1 MQNFSILSVIKNIH
15 ETIGFPML
23 PPYWSL
29 GYHLSRWGYRSSNDV
44 IDIVEE
50 MKSAKIPLEVQWV
63 DIDYMEDHKGR
74 TSVQLPNNFRIPGI
88 ILTLFSDFTVDS
100 VNWASMKNLSDLLH
114 ENDQRFVL
122 ILDPAIPS
130 EAGPDYKPVRDQ

>member
-29 GYHLSRWGYRSSNDV
+29 GYHLSRWGYRSSDDV
-44 IDIVEE
+44 INIVEA

-63 DIDYMEDHKGR
+63 DIDYMEDHKGK
-74 TSVQLPNNFRIPGI
+74 TSVQLTQNSFSLPS
-88 ILTLFSDFTVDS
+88 LMMFSDFTVDS
-100 VNWASMKNLSDLLH
+100 VNWASMKNLSDMLH

-130 EAGPDYKPVRDQ
+130 EAGPDYKPVRDH

>member
-1 MQNFSILSVIKNIH
+1 
-15 ETIGFPML
+15 ML

-29 GYHLSRWGYRSSNDV
+29 GYHLSRWGYRSSDDV
-44 IDIVEE
+44 INIVEA

-63 DIDYMEDHKGR
+63 DIDYMKDHKGK
-74 TSVQLPNNFRIPGI
+74 TSVQLTQNFSLPS
-88 ILTLFSDFTVDS
+88 LTMFSDFTVDS
-100 VNWASMKNLSDLLH
+100 VNWASMKNLSDMLH

-130 EAGPDYKPVRDQ
+130 EAGPDYKPVRDH